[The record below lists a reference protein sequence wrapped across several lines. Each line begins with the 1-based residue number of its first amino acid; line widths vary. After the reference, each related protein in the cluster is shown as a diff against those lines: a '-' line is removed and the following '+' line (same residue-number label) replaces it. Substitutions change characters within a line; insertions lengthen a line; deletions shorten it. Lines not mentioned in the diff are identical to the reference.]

1 MVVALAN
8 WATANIGNKR
18 KIAVYI
24 YDINNKTVNLI
35 CMCAQRQISN
45 INYVEHYLVTYYILY
60 SLYLLSSNSEKN
72 VPLLFGYDCIL

>member
-1 MVVALAN
+1 
-8 WATANIGNKR
+8 
-18 KIAVYI
+18 
-24 YDINNKTVNLI
+24 
-35 CMCAQRQISN
+35 MCAQRQISN